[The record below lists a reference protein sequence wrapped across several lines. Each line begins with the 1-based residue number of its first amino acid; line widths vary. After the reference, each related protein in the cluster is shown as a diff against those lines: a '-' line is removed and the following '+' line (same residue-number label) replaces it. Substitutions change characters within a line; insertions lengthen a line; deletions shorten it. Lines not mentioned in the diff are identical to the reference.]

1 MVSVWVTA
9 DAGLPFVVFAGN
21 VGETSAL
28 ADAVTLLRGP
38 SSS

>member
-1 MVSVWVTA
+1 VWVTA